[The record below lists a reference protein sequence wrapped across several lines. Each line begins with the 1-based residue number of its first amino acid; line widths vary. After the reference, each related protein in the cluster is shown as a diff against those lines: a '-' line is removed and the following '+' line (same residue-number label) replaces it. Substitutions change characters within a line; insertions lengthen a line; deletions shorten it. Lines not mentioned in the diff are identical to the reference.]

1 MINKHVCMKVVKKN
15 LAFSI
20 QNRGEMLGDKLM
32 NCSFHH

>member
-1 MINKHVCMKVVKKN
+1 MYVICEQN
-15 LAFSI
+15 LPFWK

>member
-1 MINKHVCMKVVKKN
+1 MLIKQFVKKN
-15 LAFSI
+15 LAFWK